1 MKATAIAAACL
12 ILVGPSLSTVEA
24 AGGRPKA
31 RPAKQVNIVPSE
43 PQFVIGTV
51 TYDTGTNAGFHP
63 DVPAG
68 SPNINRIVGNR
79 FNSALGGPLL
89 MTNAMLTRLTV
100 FPASSGNQSVSI
112 GGTPNTMGTA
122 MVLDFQYAN
131 LMAGAFNQI
140 VLTAPV
146 AVPADFVAVFV
157 GTFNGTNPAGLLGM
171 SDMAV
176 NGQGYH
182 AIEGFYVSG
191 GLQQQLTPVANRNAM
206 IRAFGDILTPV
217 ELMDFKIQ

>member
-1 MKATAIAAACL
+1 VKNAAVVAACL
-12 ILVGPSLSTVEA
+12 MFVGPTMVLQA
-24 AGGRPKA
+24 AQGGRPKA
-31 RPAKQVNIVPSE
+31 KPAAQVNIVPND

-68 SPNINRIVGNR
+68 SPNLNRVVGNR

-89 MTNAMLTRLTV
+89 MTNAMVTRLTV
-100 FPASSGNQSVSI
+100 FPAASGGQSVSI
-112 GGTPNTMGTA
+112 GGTPSTMGVAT
-122 MVLDFQYAN
+122 VLDYQNAN
-131 LMAGAFNQI
+131 LMAGVFNQV
-140 VLTAPV
+140 VLTLPV
-146 AVPADFVAVFV
+146 AVPSDFVAVFV
-157 GTFNGTNPAGLLGM
+157 GTFGGTNAAGLLGM

-182 AIEGFYVSG
+182 AIEGFYAAG
-191 GLQQQLTPVANRNAM
+191 QQTMLTPVANRNAM